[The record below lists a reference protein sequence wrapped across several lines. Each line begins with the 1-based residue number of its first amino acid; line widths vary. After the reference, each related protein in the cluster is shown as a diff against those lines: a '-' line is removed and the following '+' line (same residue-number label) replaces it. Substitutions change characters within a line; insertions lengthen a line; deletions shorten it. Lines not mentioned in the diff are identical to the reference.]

1 MSIIGNKGY
10 PVSYECSELLKEL
23 KRDIAECGKDKLF
36 IVWLREYPEHGVEIA
51 VNYDFYVEELP
62 FTPSEIDENER
73 IVIMSGESLYDR
85 LMKQNDKIQA
95 YRIDE

>member
-1 MSIIGNKGY
+1 MSIIGKKGY
-10 PVSYECSELLKEL
+10 PISYECSELLKEL

-36 IVWLREYPEHGVEIA
+36 MVWLREYPEHGVELA
-51 VNYDFYVEELP
+51 VNYDFYAKELP
-62 FTPSEIDENER
+62 VTQSELNENER

-85 LMKQNDKIQA
+85 LKKQNDKIQA